1 MADVAFNSSDHK
13 LTASDVPQGEEA
25 LQKSSQAVGGLAS
38 GQAAHWTPEPAAQL
52 LGKAIADFFSAC
64 GKAFLQ
70 EKKTLDEFGTNV
82 DLAIAE
88 FARVNESTG
97 DELKKIQDSITNP
110 EIREKLGKGL
120 PPPLRRP
127 MKAVPPSRLTGP
139 TRWQPLHPLARMPRI
154 RVRPTSANPR
164 PAAPRS
170 PASNIPL
177 RFQEQ
182 GEVSWLPA
190 RNTSS

>member
-25 LQKSSQAVGGLAS
+25 LQKSSQAVGDLAK
-38 GQAAHWTPEPAAQL
+38 GQTPHWTPEPAAQL

-64 GKAFLQ
+64 NEAFRQ
-70 EKKTLDEFGTNV
+70 EKNTLDEFGTNV

-97 DELKKIQDSITNP
+97 DDLKRIQDSITNP

-120 PPPLRRP
+120 PQAGAPTAQETDESGASAQTDGSDTLATAAPTG
-127 MKAVPPSRLTGP
+127 ADAAYSGPSHFGQSAPGGP
-139 TRWQPLHPLARMPRI
+139 TITGQ
-154 RVRPTSANPR
+154 
-164 PAAPRS
+164 
-170 PASNIPL
+170 
-177 RFQEQ
+177 
-182 GEVSWLPA
+182 
-190 RNTSS
+190 

>member
-25 LQKSSQAVGGLAS
+25 LQKSSQAVGDLAK
-38 GQAAHWTPEPAAQL
+38 GQTPHWTPEPAAQL

-64 GKAFLQ
+64 DEAFRQ

-88 FARVNESTG
+88 FAHVNQSTG

-120 PPPLRRP
+120 PQAGAPTAQEADESGAPAQTDGSDTLATAAP
-127 MKAVPPSRLTGP
+127 TGADAAYSGPSHFGQSAPGGP
-139 TRWQPLHPLARMPRI
+139 TITGQ
-154 RVRPTSANPR
+154 
-164 PAAPRS
+164 
-170 PASNIPL
+170 
-177 RFQEQ
+177 
-182 GEVSWLPA
+182 
-190 RNTSS
+190 

>member
-25 LQKSSQAVGGLAS
+25 LQKSSHAVGGLAS

-52 LGKAIADFFSAC
+52 LGKAVADFFSAC
-64 GKAFLQ
+64 YKAFDQ
-70 EKKTLDEFGTNV
+70 EKNNLDVFGTNV

-88 FARVNESTG
+88 FARVNQSTG

-120 PPPLRRP
+120 LQAGAPAAQEADESGAPAQTDGSDTLATAAPT
-127 MKAVPPSRLTGP
+127 AADAAYSGPSHFGQSGSGGP
-139 TRWQPLHPLARMPRI
+139 TITGQ
-154 RVRPTSANPR
+154 
-164 PAAPRS
+164 
-170 PASNIPL
+170 
-177 RFQEQ
+177 
-182 GEVSWLPA
+182 
-190 RNTSS
+190 

>member
-1 MADVAFNSSDHK
+1 MADVGFNSSDHK
-13 LTASDVPQGEEA
+13 LTESDVPQGEEG
-25 LQKSSQAVGGLAS
+25 LQKSSQAAGGLAK
-38 GQAAHWTPEPAAQL
+38 GQEKDYWTPEPAAQL

-110 EIREKLGKGL
+110 EIREKLGRGL
-120 PPPLRRP
+120 LQAGAPAAQEADESGATVQTDGSDTLATAAPTG
-127 MKAVPPSRLTGP
+127 ADAASSGPSHFGQSAPGGP
-139 TRWQPLHPLARMPRI
+139 TITGQ
-154 RVRPTSANPR
+154 
-164 PAAPRS
+164 
-170 PASNIPL
+170 
-177 RFQEQ
+177 
-182 GEVSWLPA
+182 
-190 RNTSS
+190 

>member
-1 MADVAFNSSDHK
+1 MADVGFNSSDHK

-25 LQKSSQAVGGLAS
+25 LQKSSQAVGDLAK
-38 GQAAHWTPEPAAQL
+38 GQTPHWTPEPAAQL

-64 GKAFLQ
+64 DEAFRQ
-70 EKKTLDEFGTNV
+70 EKTALKEFGRNV

-120 PPPLRRP
+120 PQAGAPTAQEADESGAPAQTDGSDTLATAAP
-127 MKAVPPSRLTGP
+127 TGADAAYSGPSHFGQSGSGGP
-139 TRWQPLHPLARMPRI
+139 TITGQ
-154 RVRPTSANPR
+154 
-164 PAAPRS
+164 
-170 PASNIPL
+170 
-177 RFQEQ
+177 
-182 GEVSWLPA
+182 
-190 RNTSS
+190 